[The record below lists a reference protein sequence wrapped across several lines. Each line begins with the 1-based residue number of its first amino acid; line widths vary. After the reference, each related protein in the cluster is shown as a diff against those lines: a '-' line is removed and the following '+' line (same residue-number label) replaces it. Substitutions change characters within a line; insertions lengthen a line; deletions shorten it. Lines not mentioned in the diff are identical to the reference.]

1 MKKIRRK
8 HTKEFKRQAVAMM
21 EDPDTSNEQLA
32 RQLGV
37 DISLLYKWR
46 NALKA
51 NGSDAFPGKGNQT
64 HLTDEDGELARL
76 RREVAQLRKERDFLR
91 SAAAYFAKELPPE

>member
-21 EDPDTSNEQLA
+21 EDPKTSNEQLA

-46 NALKA
+46 SALKA
-51 NGSDAFPGKGNQT
+51 NGEDAFPGKGNHAHQ
-64 HLTDEDGELARL
+64 TDEDTELARL
-76 RREVAQLRKERDFLR
+76 RRENAQLRKERDFLR
-91 SAAAYFAKELPPE
+91 SAAAYFAQELPHD